1 MLIGISGL
9 AGSGKSTAAEMLR
22 QKYGFVC
29 VSFGDPLK
37 RICRDVYSFSFDQM
51 WGPSSARNAPDERYP
66 REHGP
71 YRDGSCACCGLKTS
85 GYTLLEAIAR
95 GEQNPCYLTPRF
107 ALQQLGSEWGRVC
120 YPNTWVDYTIKVAF
134 MLNTEGGYVY
144 DTGRG
149 LDHAW
154 RPGDENWK
162 TSVVIPDVR
171 FKNEV
176 DAIKTAGGK
185 LIRIT
190 RPNAG
195 LSGSAG
201 QHRSET
207 EQTSIPD
214 SEFDGVIVNGGTL
227 AGLESVVTH
236 VVGRWLEV
244 G

>member
-1 MLIGISGL
+1 MIIGISGL
-9 AGSGKSTAAEMLR
+9 SNSGKDTCADFLVR
-22 QKYGFVC
+22 KHGFVK
-29 VSFGDPLK
+29 VSFADPMK
-37 RICRDVYSFSFDQM
+37 RICRDVYGFSFDQM
-51 WGPSSARNAPDERYP
+51 WGRSSARNAPDERLP

-85 GYTLLEAIAR
+85 GYTLPEAIAR
-95 GEQNPCYLTPRF
+95 GKQNPCYLTPRF

-120 YPNTWVDYTIKVAF
+120 YSSTWVDYAIGVAKK
-134 MLNTEGGYVY
+134 LDVEGGYSYTNVS
-144 DTGRG
+144 G
-149 LDHAW
+149 LSHDW

-162 TSVVIPDVR
+162 ASVVIPDVR
-171 FKNEV
+171 FENEV

-227 AGLESVVTH
+227 TGLELAVTYEIEQ
-236 VVGRWLEV
+236 WLFR
-244 G
+244 